1 MFLVW
6 WIYKQHDWSTDWIKH
21 GVLLSYD
28 MSGLEAHTAHPLA
41 ARVFSKIRNWVSVQM
56 SERLQIGQMSESWG
70 IEGKSATVI
79 ESWHFF
85 LQYVEKHFQV
95 KEIQCT

>member
-1 MFLVW
+1 
-6 WIYKQHDWSTDWIKH
+6 
-21 GVLLSYD
+21 
-28 MSGLEAHTAHPLA
+28 
-41 ARVFSKIRNWVSVQM
+41 M
-56 SERLQIGQMSESWG
+56 SERSQIGQMSESWG

-95 KEIQCT
+95 KEIQAFARTCAAAVKPLDIQ